1 MTIYDKKRALIQ
13 ILKTKNWLQAEDF
26 PNHDFD
32 VVSSLVEEG
41 LETGE
46 FLKTGPKWYIKNYTS
61 VRPRMARIYSISLN
75 NKMITF

>member
-1 MTIYDKKRALIQ
+1 MTNYDIKRALIQ
-13 ILKTKNWLQAEDF
+13 ILKTKDCLQPEDF

-46 FLKTGPKWYIKNYTS
+46 FLKTGPKWYIKNHKSLT
-61 VRPRMARIYSISLN
+61 PRMARIYSISLN
-75 NKMITF
+75 KK

>member
-1 MTIYDKKRALIQ
+1 MTNYDTKRALIQ
-13 ILKTKNWLQAEDF
+13 ILKTKDCLQTEDF

-41 LETGE
+41 LEAGE
-46 FLKTGPKWYIKNYTS
+46 FLKTGPKWYIKNYTA

-75 NKMITF
+75 KK